1 MFKLCE
7 WSCIFE
13 DGRVQK
19 NAILVA
25 STTPIAGI
33 RRWSR
38 PHAIRTTQKHLMSCF
53 SYSGFV
59 FCFMILV
66 EKEKSGIYAWTQA
79 TGLSLGI
86 HSAAYVLSRWWQKVI
101 IPALWGFRMCRECH
115 HVSQHATC
123 FNLALTDTLD
133 TRIAIVWFFLSTM
146 QYDSFTDNT
155 SNPSSNLVT

>member
-7 WSCIFE
+7 WSCIFQ

-19 NAILVA
+19 NAVLVA

-38 PHAIRTTQKHLMSCF
+38 AHAIRKTQKHLMSCF
-53 SYSGFV
+53 SHSGFV

-66 EKEKSGIYAWTQA
+66 EKEKSGIYARTQA
-79 TGLSLGI
+79 AGLSLGI
-86 HSAAYVLSRWWQKVI
+86 LSAACVLSRWWQKVV
-101 IPALWGFRMCRECH
+101 IPALWGFRMCREC

-123 FNLALTDTLD
+123 FNLALTDSLD
-133 TRIAIVWFFLSTM
+133 TRIAIVWFFIVNDVIR
-146 QYDSFTDNT
+146 QFYR
-155 SNPSSNLVT
+155 